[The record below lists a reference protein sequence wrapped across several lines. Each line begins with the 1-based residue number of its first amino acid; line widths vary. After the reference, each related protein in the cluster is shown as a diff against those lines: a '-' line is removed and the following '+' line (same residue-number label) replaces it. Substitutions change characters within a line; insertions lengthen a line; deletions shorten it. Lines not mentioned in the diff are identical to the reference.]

1 MLQLRNH
8 TPFAAHLAVLPDTE
22 GVDTVYLTV
31 KGTFAVGDTTE
42 IAETQVPVVLA
53 DEYWGEEGASSLKYA
68 SEIHPSK
75 SATDVVLVGQAWA
88 PHGKPAT
95 SVDVALRV
103 AGRTKV
109 VRVVGDREWS
119 PGTVGARH
127 SAPKPFVSL
136 PLVYERAFGG
146 THVVEKDKKVLFEP
160 RNPVGRGFVGKR
172 SGRELEGLSLPN
184 LEDPRSP
191 VQSVDDRPAPAA
203 FGYVS
208 PAWEPRKS
216 YAGTYD
222 EAWMRSRAPYLP
234 KDFNPRFFNAAHPDL
249 VMPGF
254 LKGGERVD
262 VLNASE
268 RGTLGFSVP
277 ECPVSAQMSIAGDV
291 HAPTF
296 RLETVLI
303 EPDEGRACLT
313 WRAAVA
319 CDKKVLAVHLVELAM
334 SGRP

>member
-8 TPFAAHLAVLPDTE
+8 TPFAAHLAVFPDPE
-22 GVDTVYLTV
+22 GIDTAYVTV

-53 DEYWGEEGASSLKYA
+53 DVYWGEEGASSLKYA
-68 SEIHPSK
+68 SEVHPSK
-75 SATDVVLVGQAWA
+75 PSTDVVLVGQAWA
-88 PHGKPAT
+88 PHGKTAT
-95 SVDVALRV
+95 SVDVALKV
-103 AGRTKV
+103 AGRMKV

-119 PGTVGARH
+119 RGAVGARH
-127 SAPKPFVSL
+127 SAPKPFRSL

-146 THVVEKDKKVLFEP
+146 THVAEKEKKVLFEP
-160 RNPVGRGFVGKR
+160 RNPVGRGFVGER
-172 SGRELEGLSLPN
+172 SGRELEGLPLPN

-191 VQSVDDRPAPAA
+191 VRGVNDRPAPTA

-222 EAWMRSRAPYLP
+222 EAWMQSRAPYLP
-234 KDFNPRFFNAAHPDL
+234 KDFDPRFFNAAHPDL

-254 LKGGERVD
+254 LQGGERVE
-262 VLNASE
+262 VLNANE
-268 RGTLGFSVP
+268 RGAFGFGVP
-277 ECPVSAQMSIAGDV
+277 ECPVSAQVRIAGTV
-291 HAPTF
+291 YAPAL

-303 EPDEGRACLT
+303 EPDEGRACLI

-319 CDKKVLAVHLVELAM
+319 CDKKVLAVQLVELAM

>member
-8 TPFAAHLAVLPDTE
+8 TPFAAHLAVLPDPE
-22 GVDTVYLTV
+22 GIDTAYVTV

-68 SEIHPSK
+68 SEVHPSK
-75 SATDVVLVGQAWA
+75 SSTDVVLVGQAWA

-95 SVDVALRV
+95 SVDVALKV
-103 AGRTKV
+103 AGRMKV

-119 PGTVGARH
+119 PGARH

-146 THVVEKDKKVLFEP
+146 THVVEKEKKVLFEP

-172 SGRELEGLSLPN
+172 SGRELDGLPLPN

-191 VQSVDDRPAPAA
+191 VRSVDDRPAPAA

-222 EAWMRSRAPYLP
+222 EAWTQNRAPYLP
-234 KDFNPRFFNAAHPDL
+234 KDFDPRFFNAAHPDL

-254 LKGGERVD
+254 LTGGERID

-268 RGTLGFSVP
+268 RGALGFSVP
-277 ECPVSAQMSIAGDV
+277 ECPVSAQVRIADTV
-291 HAPTF
+291 HTPAL

-319 CDKKVLAVHLVELAM
+319 CNKKVLAVHLVELAM
-334 SGRP
+334 SGRL